1 MKLGTFALLATV
13 TGASIFLCKKLV
25 EHSQKRRRDPDSVI
39 YARGSERVGEKVR
52 KASMFAVGAVKTS
65 ADKIA
70 EGFRDMK
77 NIDLVQ
83 RGEETVNSAKDV
95 VQSLKE
101 EIDELKSL
109 FGGNKTAAVCECGTD
124 CGCECSDPGDIV
136 TAAEEQTAQEILEK
150 AETLNPHA
158 FDGE

>member
-1 MKLGTFALLATV
+1 MEEEMKLGTFAVLATV
-13 TGASIFLCKKLV
+13 TGASIFLCKKYI
-25 EHSQKRRRDPDSVI
+25 EHSRERRKNPDSVI
-39 YARGSERVGEKVR
+39 YARGSERVGETVR

-70 EGFRDMK
+70 EGLRDMK

-95 VQSLKE
+95 VQSLKD
-101 EIDELKSL
+101 EIEELKGML
-109 FGGNKTAAVCECGTD
+109 GVNKTPAACECG
-124 CGCECSDPGDIV
+124 CGLDDIV
-136 TAAEEQTAQEILEK
+136 TPEDEQTAQDVLEK
-150 AETLNPHA
+150 ADTLNPHA

>member
-1 MKLGTFALLATV
+1 MKLGTFAVLAAV

-25 EHSQKRRRDPDSVI
+25 EHSQKRRKDPDSVI

-101 EIDELKSL
+101 EIDELKGL
-109 FGGNKTAAVCECGTD
+109 FGANKNAVVCECG
-124 CGCECSDPGDIV
+124 CGCDSDDIV
-136 TAAEEQTAQEILEK
+136 TPEDEQAAQDIIEK
-150 AETLNPHA
+150 AETLNPHS

>member
-1 MKLGTFALLATV
+1 MKFGTFAVLAAV
-13 TGASIFLCKKLV
+13 AGASIFICKKLIA
-25 EHSQKRRRDPDSVI
+25 HSKKRKKDPDSVI

-52 KASMFAVGAVKTS
+52 QVSMFAVGAVKTG

-70 EGFRDMK
+70 EGLRDMR

-83 RGEETVNSAKDV
+83 RGEETVTSAKEV
-95 VQSLKE
+95 VQSLKDEIE
-101 EIDELKSL
+101 EIRSL
-109 FGGNKTAAVCECGTD
+109 FGAKKGDTVCECG
-124 CGCECSDPGDIV
+124 CAVDPAPDEQDEA
-136 TAAEEQTAQEILEK
+136 AAEDILEK